1 MKTETDLL
9 QDEAFEMTYQIVIGD
24 MSVEMLL
31 NKKPTASLLYNPFDL
46 TNKDFL
52 ILLDD
57 LLEYYI
63 GTEEY
68 LKCAKLRDIKSAKDS
83 HNGIINDIA
92 LDEYE
97 EDYETHRHNMSDEVD
112 FYPDYEPKDPSPL
125 GKIIDSI
132 RNIDPQI
139 FSKGFKNFIK
149 NESINDITDAEMWA
163 IMHKEDKNI
172 FKDSFADFYKWVS
185 MLTEE
190 LRDEYIGRLLDDKP
204 LIPVDNNTEGMT
216 EEYLQGDET
225 DFIYDDEEELDYV
238 NNVVI
243 SFLDRYTIMSH
254 TNLAKLKEI
263 KSSLIMNGIL
273 DVETRKKGEV
283 YSLVYKSSQKPQPP
297 HLN

>member
-9 QDEAFEMTYQIVIGD
+9 KDEAFEMTYQIVIGD

-63 GTEEY
+63 DIEEY

-83 HNGIINDIA
+83 HSDIIKDIV
-92 LDEYE
+92 LEEYE
-97 EDYETHRHNMSDEVD
+97 EDYESLSRNASNVTD
-112 FYPDYEPKDPSPL
+112 FYPEYETQDPSPL

-132 RNIDPQI
+132 KNIDPKI

-149 NESINDITDAEMWA
+149 SESIDDITDAEMWA
-163 IMHKEDKNI
+163 IMHSEDKSI

-185 MLTEE
+185 TLTEE
-190 LRDEYIGRLLDDKP
+190 LRDGYIDRLLDDKP
-204 LIPVDNNTEGMT
+204 LIPVDNIIDKMK
-216 EEYLQGDET
+216 EEYEEDET
-225 DFIYDDEEELDYV
+225 DFVDDEDEVDYV

-254 TNLAKLKEI
+254 TNLTKLKEI